1 MQRLHLGVCRWARSE
16 IRLVCLGSLG
26 LRDRVVDILI
36 GSINIM
42 APATALAGILTFAW
56 PYAKSESQ
64 LIAIVTFYGYE

>member
-1 MQRLHLGVCRWARSE
+1 M
-16 IRLVCLGSLG
+16 
-26 LRDRVVDILI
+26 VDILI